1 MKGCEYYEVEIS
13 ALLDGESDPAR
24 AVEILDHVTRCPSCR
39 QFYQEL
45 RSFQSLVDEMQEQ
58 LGQAPAEKAAGSV
71 APGLWE
77 RLHAVPQWAWGM
89 AAALVVA
96 VGLWGLHTG
105 GILSPYASSDQPV
118 RITLESEKNSM
129 NDRRFME
136 VMTEL
141 LQADRRYHQ
150 AMFDVLSSIEN
161 DEQRATGEQVP
172 SQVRAEDTTRPAGE
186 TQTADGRD
194 VMK

>member
-39 QFYQEL
+39 QFYQEV
-45 RSFQSLVDEMQEQ
+45 RSFQSMVDEMQEN
-58 LGQAPAEKAAGSV
+58 LGQAPAQKAALAEG
-71 APGLWE
+71 PGVWE
-77 RLHAVPQWAWGM
+77 RLRAVPQWAWGM

-105 GILSPYASSDQPV
+105 GILSPYASNSDEPV
-118 RITLESEKNSM
+118 QITLESDKESM

-150 AMFDVLSSIEN
+150 AMFDVLSSIE
-161 DEQRATGEQVP
+161 DEGRHGASE
-172 SQVRAEDTTRPAGE
+172 RRP
-186 TQTADGRD
+186 T
-194 VMK
+194 

>member
-1 MKGCEYYEVEIS
+1 
-13 ALLDGESDPAR
+13 
-24 AVEILDHVTRCPSCR
+24 
-39 QFYQEL
+39 
-45 RSFQSLVDEMQEQ
+45 
-58 LGQAPAEKAAGSV
+58 
-71 APGLWE
+71 
-77 RLHAVPQWAWGM
+77 
-89 AAALVVA
+89 
-96 VGLWGLHTG
+96 
-105 GILSPYASSDQPV
+105 
-118 RITLESEKNSM
+118 M

-161 DEQRATGEQVP
+161 DEQHAAGEQVP

-186 TQTADGRD
+186 TRTAEGRD

>member
-1 MKGCEYYEVEIS
+1 MKGCEHYEVEIS

-39 QFYQEL
+39 RFYQEV
-45 RSFQSLVDEMQEQ
+45 RSFQSVVDEMQER
-58 LGQAPAEKAAGSV
+58 LGQAPAEKAALAGG
-71 APGLWE
+71 PGIWD

-105 GILSPYASSDQPV
+105 GILSPYASNEEPV
-118 RITLESEKNSM
+118 RITLESEKENM

-150 AMFDVLSSIEN
+150 AMFDVLSSIE
-161 DEQRATGEQVP
+161 DDGEYTGGERVA
-172 SQVRAEDTTRPAGE
+172 SEVRAEDTTRPAGD
-186 TQTADGRD
+186 TQTAERRD
-194 VMK
+194 AVK